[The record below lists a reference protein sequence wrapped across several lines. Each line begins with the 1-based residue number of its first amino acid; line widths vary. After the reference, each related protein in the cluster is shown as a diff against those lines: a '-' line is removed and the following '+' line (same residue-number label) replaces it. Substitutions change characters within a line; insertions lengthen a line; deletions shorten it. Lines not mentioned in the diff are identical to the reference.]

1 MKVSVVIP
9 AYNEEKTIS
18 GVLEPLKSVERIGEI
33 IVVSDGSTDKTAE
46 IANEMGTKVIKLTEN
61 MGKGGAMIIGANET
75 TYPYIL
81 FLDADLLGLKP
92 KHIEDLIC
100 PVLFEGYDMSIGVFE
115 DGRLA
120 TDIAQFL
127 APFLSGQRA
136 LKKKLL
142 IDMLDLDISRFGV
155 EVVLTKFAHEKRL
168 PVKEVHLKDMTH
180 VMKEEK
186 LGFVKGFMARMK
198 MYWDIVKYV
207 SKDVKTGTGD

>member
-1 MKVSVVIP
+1 
-9 AYNEEKTIS
+9 
-18 GVLEPLKSVERIGEI
+18 
-33 IVVSDGSTDKTAE
+33 
-46 IANEMGTKVIKLTEN
+46 
-61 MGKGGAMIIGANET
+61 MIIGAKET
-75 TYPYIL
+75 NYPYIL

-92 KHIEDLIC
+92 KHVEDLIC

-115 DGRLA
+115 DGRFA

-136 LKKKLL
+136 LKKNLFND
-142 IDMLDLDISRFGV
+142 ILDLDVSRFGI
-155 EVVLTKFAHEKRL
+155 EVVLTKFAHEKKL
-168 PVKEVHLKDMTH
+168 PVKEVHLKDMSH